1 MCSISEL
8 VKILKIQNA
17 TGSKIQLLKLFS
29 ANCDFFSST
38 FAVYFFIL
46 MRKFII
52 IFNRNPP
59 QNQNFAIEV

>member
-29 ANCDFFSST
+29 ANCDFFFINICSL
-38 FAVYFFIL
+38 FFHSNEKINNY
-46 MRKFII
+46 I
-52 IFNRNPP
+52 
-59 QNQNFAIEV
+59 